1 MCYWFSP
8 PFSLP
13 CYIVL
18 NLESVVTN
26 ITSIYCIV
34 NGLSNKKKTQAFLV
48 LLVFLAAKTQPAQQ
62 VLMSVRP
69 CVCPCVVNLK
79 IFLSTSFY
87 NIQNVP
93 ECSRMFQ
100 NACRMFQ
107 NVPECMQK
115 VPECS
120 RMHAECSRLI
130 QNACRISQSGCRMF
144 QNVPE

>member
-93 ECSRMFQ
+93 QCFRMHAECSRMFQ
-100 NACRMFQ
+100 NACRKFE
-107 NVPECMQK
+107 NVPE
-115 VPECS
+115 
-120 RMHAECSRLI
+120 
-130 QNACRISQSGCRMF
+130 
-144 QNVPE
+144 